1 MKHLKLPCQFS
12 RLSQDEDKRLLKC
25 KLRVQHD
32 KDNPNGSYF
41 DQKDIENMAEKS
53 LRNTPILGS
62 VIYDEELE
70 EYRLNGH
77 DMDYEIVHGEDGLDL
92 KIRYIERI
100 FGFIPNDAPIWYE
113 QEDNRNYL
121 CTFGYL
127 WRNYLDEVQNILN
140 RNDSSTSVSMEIE
153 VNDFFERED
162 GLIQITD
169 YIFNGIT
176 MLGIEPG
183 MIGANLQLFS
193 KNMSEFK
200 LAMDELYKT
209 YSLEKEEDV
218 LEENITDEVV
228 EKVQEVI
235 ETTEIEVENLSTDEN
250 CVAETK
256 VDEVVEEPINA
267 EFEQLREKYD
277 LAIQE
282 LNDLKTSYAE
292 LVEKF
297 EEMKDYQELKEFK
310 ENYDN
315 DKYESEVKEITAKFS
330 LEVEEYQEL
339 EEKAIKKEISKE
351 QYEKELYC
359 LLGMKQMQ
367 NKSNFSKTNKST
379 CEVKVQ
385 GTSNKFSSRYGELG
399 KKYSK

>member
-12 RLSQDEDKRLLKC
+12 KLSQDEDKRLLKC

-41 DQKDIENMAEKS
+41 DQKDIENVAEKS

-100 FGFIPNDAPIWYE
+100 YGFIPNDAPIWYE
-113 QEDNRNYL
+113 EEDNRNYL

-127 WRNYLDEVQNILN
+127 WKNYLDEVKDILE
-140 RNDSSTSVSMEIE
+140 RNDNSTDVSMEIE

-162 GLIQITD
+162 GLLQITD
-169 YIFNGIT
+169 YVFNGIT
-176 MLGIEPG
+176 MLGVQPG

-218 LEENITDEVV
+218 LEENITNEAV
-228 EKVQEVI
+228 EQVQEVI
-235 ETTEIEVENLSTDEN
+235 ETTEVEVENLSADEN
-250 CVAETK
+250 DIAEAK

-267 EFEQLREKYD
+267 EFEQLQEKYN

-282 LNDLKTSYAE
+282 LENLKTSYSE
-292 LVEKF
+292 LEDKLNA
-297 EEMKDYQELKEFK
+297 MQDYAELKEFK
-310 ENYDN
+310 ENYDKA
-315 DKYESEVKEITAKFS
+315 KYEKEIEDASKLFDLDEEEIKDLKDKAMNKEITVAEF
-330 LEVEEYQEL
+330 
-339 EEKAIKKEISKE
+339 
-351 QYEKELYC
+351 EKEL
-359 LLGMKQMQ
+359 GFMFAMKV
-367 NKSNFSKTNKST
+367 KDSKPVEKTKTN
-379 CEVKVQ
+379 EVQVFDNVDSKYEP
-385 GTSNKFSSRYGELG
+385 YGGLF
-399 KKYSK
+399 KKYL